1 MQQDEIVEAVG
12 VGWVD
17 AAGSHFAELFLHS
30 IVVAS
35 SLNSG
40 CTSMLTIDR
49 ILWPTDLSE
58 GAGRAFPHAAALAD
72 WHDADLHILHVGT
85 EDMESVGD
93 FPLSTGTL
101 GNYLPA
107 LEDAGPSLDV
117 DSLSIHQERREGAA
131 PAEMIVDYAE
141 RTSVDLVVMG
151 THGQRGLRRLLIG
164 SVTEE
169 VVRTAPC
176 PVFTVRAG
184 DGPAPAR
191 KVRNILA
198 PVDFSDAS
206 TLAVRHAKELALTYG
221 AQVTLLHAVEEAVY
235 PSAYGVEAA
244 PLPSP
249 NIVSRVEKS
258 LANMARDEIGYEHV
272 MVEAKIGYA
281 PSVILDHAETA
292 DVDLIVIASHGRTG
306 LERMLLGSVTER
318 VVRRAPCPVFVVK
331 PFGKSL
337 ILEQRSSDASS
348 D

>member
-1 MQQDEIVEAVG
+1 M
-12 VGWVD
+12 
-17 AAGSHFAELFLHS
+17 LS
-30 IVVAS
+30 I
-35 SLNSG
+35 
-40 CTSMLTIDR
+40 DH

-58 GAGRAFPHAAALAD
+58 GAARAFPQAAALAE
-72 WHDADLHILHVGT
+72 WHDADLHILHVTDKDT
-85 EDMESVGD
+85 EPDEE
-93 FPLSTGTL
+93 FPLSEGTL

-107 LEDAGPSLDV
+107 SEDAGPPLALD
-117 DSLSIHQERREGAA
+117 SMSIRQEQRQGTA
-131 PAEMIVDYAE
+131 PAETIVRYAE
-141 RTSVDLVVMG
+141 DEGIDLVVMG
-151 THGQRGLRRLLIG
+151 THGKRGLRRLLIG

-176 PVFTVRAG
+176 PVFTIRAA
-184 DGPAPAR
+184 DGHTSAR
-191 KVRNILA
+191 NVRNILA
-198 PVDFSDAS
+198 PVDFSDAA

-221 AQVTLLHAVEEAVY
+221 SQVTLLHAVEEAVY

-244 PLPSP
+244 PLPNP
-249 NIVSRVEKS
+249 NIVDRVEKS
-258 LANMARDEIGYEHV
+258 LANIAREEIGYEHV

-318 VVRRAPCPVFVVK
+318 IVRRAPCPVFVVK

-337 ILEQRSSDASS
+337 VLEESTPTASS